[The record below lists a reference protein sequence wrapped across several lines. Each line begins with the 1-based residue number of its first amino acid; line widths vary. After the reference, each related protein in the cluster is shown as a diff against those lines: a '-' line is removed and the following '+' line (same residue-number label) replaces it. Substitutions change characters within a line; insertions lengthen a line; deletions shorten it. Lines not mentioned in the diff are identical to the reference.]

1 MLNSSNERIIY
12 ISKVYVVERMD
23 GDLWDNVLQPDNEYR
38 GQLNDQVVLSALP
51 KSKCLLLLRLS

>member
-12 ISKVYVVERMD
+12 ISKVYVVERMG

-38 GQLNDQVVLSALP
+38 RQLNDQVVSSALP
-51 KSKCLLLLRLS
+51 ESKCLLLLRLS